1 MEPRVGNKYRLGRK
15 IGSGS
20 FGEIYL
26 GTNIQTNEEV
36 AIKLENV
43 KTKHPQLLYESKLY
57 RILQGGTGIPNV
69 RWFGVEGDYNV
80 LVMDL
85 LGPSLE
91 DLFNFCSRKLS
102 LKTVLMLA
110 DQMINRVEFVH
121 SKSFLHRDIKP
132 DNFLMGLGRRAN
144 QVYIIDFGLAKKYRD
159 SSTHQH
165 IPYRENKNL
174 TGTARYASMNTH
186 LGIEQSRRDDLE
198 SLGFVLMYFLRGSL
212 PWQGLKAGTK
222 KQKYEKISEKKV
234 STSIEALCRGYPTEF
249 ASYFHYCR
257 SLRFEDK
264 PDYAYLKRIFRD
276 LFIREGFQFDY
287 VFDWTILKYQQSQ
300 MAAPPSRALGPSAG
314 TSSGL
319 PPAVPSGE
327 RLPGEEEGRQAG
339 TSADPSRRRSSGQ
352 LINSGSLSRQ
362 KSPAANDSASKDAML
377 SSSTF
382 FGRSSGTLRRT
393 AVSGSRET
401 FTLGNDSEP
410 TRSRTPEASPATV
423 NKISSGQRTSPL
435 GGSSEP
441 KHTSSGRNNTSIKNY
456 DSAIKGIESLHF
468 DDEERFH

>member
-1 MEPRVGNKYRLGRK
+1 MEPRVGNKFRLGRK

-91 DLFNFCSRKLS
+91 DLFNFCSRKFS

-121 SKSFLHRDIKP
+121 TKSFLHRDIKP

-159 SSTHQH
+159 SATHQH
-165 IPYRENKNL
+165 IAYRENKSL

-198 SLGFVLMYFLRGSL
+198 SLGYVLMYFLRGSL

-257 SLRFEDK
+257 SLRFDDK

-300 MAAPPSRALGPSAG
+300 ISTPAPRTLGAGPS
-314 TSSGL
+314 SGM
-319 PPAVPSGE
+319 PPLVPNAE
-327 RLPGEEEGRQAG
+327 QHLAEGD
-339 TSADPSRRRSSGQ
+339 SSRRRVLPGP
-352 LINSGSLSRQ
+352 LVNSTGLSNKQ
-362 KSPAANDSASKDAML
+362 KSPIRIDSGSREAMV
-377 SSSTF
+377 SSSSF
-382 FGRSSGTLRRT
+382 MGRSSGSFRR
-393 AVSGSRET
+393 G
-401 FTLGNDSEP
+401 GIDSDP
-410 TRSRTPEASPATV
+410 TRSRTPPDISPGALQKLYGGQQKTSGSKEYESAVKGVEAMRLD
-423 NKISSGQRTSPL
+423 G
-435 GGSSEP
+435 E
-441 KHTSSGRNNTSIKNY
+441 Y
-456 DSAIKGIESLHF
+456 
-468 DDEERFH
+468 

>member
-144 QVYIIDFGLAKKYRD
+144 QVYVIDFGLAKKYRD

-300 MAAPPSRALGPSAG
+300 MAAPPRTLGPTAG
-314 TSSGL
+314 PSSGL
-319 PPAVPSGE
+319 PPAIPSGE
-327 RLPGEEEGRQAG
+327 RLPGDEEGRLVG
-339 TSADPSRRRSSGQ
+339 TSSADPSRRRSSGQ
-352 LINSGSLSRQ
+352 LINAGSLSRQ
-362 KSPAANDSASKDAML
+362 KSPAANDSSSKDAMM

-382 FGRSSGTLRRT
+382 FGRSSGTMRRP
-393 AVSGSRET
+393 AVSGSQET
-401 FTLGNDSEP
+401 FTMRNESDP
-410 TRSRTPEASPATV
+410 VRSRTPEASPATV
-423 NKISSGQRTSPL
+423 NKTSSAQRTSAP
-435 GGSSEP
+435 GGSSDP
-441 KHTSSGRNNTSIKNY
+441 KQTSSGKNNSSVKNY
-456 DSAIKGIESLHF
+456 DSAIKGIDNLHF